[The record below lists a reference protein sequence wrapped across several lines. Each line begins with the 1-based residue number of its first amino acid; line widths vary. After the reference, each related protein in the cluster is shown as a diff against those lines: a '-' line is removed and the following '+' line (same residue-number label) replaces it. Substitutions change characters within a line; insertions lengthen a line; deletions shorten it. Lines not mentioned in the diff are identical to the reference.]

1 MYTSHLLLSGRW
13 MRHISSPSK
22 LSLLFEVFL
31 SHLIFSPFLLL
42 SLSLCVS
49 LSLELGYTVARKTF
63 VIVVVVIFYSIF
75 LVSLF

>member
-1 MYTSHLLLSGRW
+1 

-31 SHLIFSPFLLL
+31 SHLIFSPFFA
-42 SLSLCVS
+42 SLSLCVCLS

>member
-1 MYTSHLLLSGRW
+1 

-22 LSLLFEVFL
+22 LSLLFKVFL
-31 SHLIFSPFLLL
+31 FHFIFSPFFF
-42 SLSLCVS
+42 SLSLRLS